1 MDQID
6 RMFVRPDGAPGE
18 LGADLMERHGHAMA
32 LEAIARLGLKANDE
46 VIEIGFGP
54 GFALEAL
61 ARVGKGDALSLCA
74 SPPPLGGT
82 RAGLTD
88 LFTQADWTD
97 VALTGS
103 AAGFTVI
110 GRNPR
115 DDQHATNEY
124 VGAHRTHT
132 AHAHIEL
139 RRCHGLVRG
148 VSALAGV
155 THCFAPSPR
164 RRPSDTAYGAARAVN
179 MGSAEASPPLGN
191 TMGLYVMVKHP
202 PPESGETDLSLSWP
216 SVTFGRP
223 SGNWVIALLMASPC
237 SASCRLKSNSAEPEA
252 TRWRSSSMRKLAP
265 FSLASSSLRP
275 RVPPTGSKIHLPNCF
290 FPQAST
296 NAKA

>member
-61 ARVGKGDALSLCA
+61 ARVVTQGHLTGVDPSAMMHR
-74 SPPPLGGT
+74 
-82 RAGLTD
+82 RAGVRNAKAIHRLTLVEGLAG

-115 DDQHATNEY
+115 DD
-124 VGAHRTHT
+124 
-132 AHAHIEL
+132 
-139 RRCHGLVRG
+139 
-148 VSALAGV
+148 
-155 THCFAPSPR
+155 
-164 RRPSDTAYGAARAVN
+164 
-179 MGSAEASPPLGN
+179 
-191 TMGLYVMVKHP
+191 
-202 PPESGETDLSLSWP
+202 
-216 SVTFGRP
+216 
-223 SGNWVIALLMASPC
+223 
-237 SASCRLKSNSAEPEA
+237 
-252 TRWRSSSMRKLAP
+252 
-265 FSLASSSLRP
+265 
-275 RVPPTGSKIHLPNCF
+275 
-290 FPQAST
+290 
-296 NAKA
+296 

>member
-61 ARVGKGDALSLCA
+61 ARVVTQGHLTGVDPSAMMHRRAGVRNAKAIHRLTLVEGLAGALPFARASFDAALAIDNLHFWPDSIVGLSELRRVLRMGAPFLCA
-74 SPPPLGGT
+74 FPPPLGGT

-115 DDQHATNEY
+115 DD
-124 VGAHRTHT
+124 
-132 AHAHIEL
+132 
-139 RRCHGLVRG
+139 
-148 VSALAGV
+148 
-155 THCFAPSPR
+155 
-164 RRPSDTAYGAARAVN
+164 
-179 MGSAEASPPLGN
+179 
-191 TMGLYVMVKHP
+191 
-202 PPESGETDLSLSWP
+202 
-216 SVTFGRP
+216 
-223 SGNWVIALLMASPC
+223 
-237 SASCRLKSNSAEPEA
+237 
-252 TRWRSSSMRKLAP
+252 
-265 FSLASSSLRP
+265 
-275 RVPPTGSKIHLPNCF
+275 
-290 FPQAST
+290 
-296 NAKA
+296 